1 MGMKIIADTNIWY
14 YLGQKVIRY
23 ESIMNQPIRPTFVN
37 IFELSKSHNL
47 LDKEDLSRSAIQ
59 MLFKFRKKVI
69 YEPPFIYLAKLHQDY
84 IFNPQSEI
92 RNWLTFTEKI
102 ASGYSFDESKKEA
115 IKMKLD
121 SISAGLSSGA
131 DLFNAECEKSR
142 LLIKNKKAH
151 KQIDSHQITGRFIN
165 VCVETLTGGKCNL
178 YEFDLNRIEL
188 LVRTLDHFFKTIETS
203 RMKIQPNDWYDFAI
217 LAYVQPGDKYWTREK
232 RWIELITQAGCEDYL
247 YNEKSELLGK

>member
-59 MLFKFRKKVI
+59 MLFKFRERVI

-84 IFNPQSEI
+84 IFDPQNEI

-102 ASGYSFDESKKEA
+102 ASGYSFDESKKEDL
-115 IKMKLD
+115 KKTLD
-121 SISAGLSSGA
+121 SISAGLSSVA
-131 DLFNAECEKSR
+131 DIFNDECEKVR

-151 KQIDSHQITGRFIN
+151 KQIDSHQITSHFIN
-165 VCVETLTGGKCNL
+165 ICVETLTGGKCNL
-178 YEFDLNRIEL
+178 YGFDLNRIEL
-188 LVRTLDHFFKTIETS
+188 LVRTLDHFFKTLETS

-232 RWIELITQAGCEDYL
+232 RWINLITQAGCEDYL
-247 YNEKSELLGK
+247 YNEKSKLLGK